1 MSEINLNG
9 VSGSLGA
16 GRSLN
21 ATAHPKTTNLNVPA
35 AGSDSVEFSHLPDL
49 SGVDKTVEDDFAN
62 LRTHLQESANSDLYP
77 PLETIDKLAAM
88 LAIDFNPEAK

>member
-9 VSGSLGA
+9 VSGSIGT

-21 ATAHPKTTNLNVPA
+21 ATAHPKNTNASVPT
-35 AGSDSVEFSHLPDL
+35 AGADSVDFSHLPDL
-49 SGVDKTVEDDFAN
+49 SSVEKTVEDDFAN
-62 LRTHLQESANSDLYP
+62 LRSRLQESAHSDLFP

-88 LAIDFNPEAK
+88 LAIDLNPEAK